1 MPRPRVAAAAAPISG
16 KALEAA
22 VAAAVALAPGGL
34 NSAWRPGTP
43 TLTDMH
49 QRSKNPRKGSLS
61 LC

>member
-16 KALEAA
+16 KALEA
-22 VAAAVALAPGGL
+22 VAAAAALAPGGL

-49 QRSKNPRKGSLS
+49 QRSKNPRNGSLS